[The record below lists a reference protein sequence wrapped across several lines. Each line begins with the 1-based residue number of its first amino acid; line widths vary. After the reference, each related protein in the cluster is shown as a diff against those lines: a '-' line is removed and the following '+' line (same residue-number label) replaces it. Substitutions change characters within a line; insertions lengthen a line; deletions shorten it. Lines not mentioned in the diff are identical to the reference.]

1 MLFAR
6 IVLLVQVLVLAGLGL
21 AYWLKPYE
29 MANLNGMLLME
40 TGSVSNTRVYYGGL
54 QLGLALFLLWSM
66 RRLERLGDALV
77 LLILLQS
84 SLVLARLG
92 SLWLDGGVLHDLD
105 LSSLLYK
112 LVSAG
117 LAALALYR
125 LRREL
130 AEPPLLTERIGDDGD
145 LDQLV
150 PLGRPEPRGLTAG
163 MR

>member
-92 SLWLDGGVLHDLD
+92 SLWLDGGVD